1 MRFLMFV
8 VAFSLALS
16 PVLGLVPADFAEPQV
31 VEKPLVFTP
40 GEPVE
45 VSIYNGGH
53 EVWSDLAVSVGGS
66 DPVFFR
72 DVLGPERM
80 ASVEAPVPVVY
91 ALQSYDLSVT
101 LSYDGV
107 VLDERSLPVVVEWPD
122 ASAVADPEAPAGPEL
137 LLLMDADAFGGLSHG
152 VQAEVEV
159 LRGGEVVWFD
169 FYGPFYLAPG
179 EEFLW
184 RTGLPSSLGP
194 GDYTLRASFFEGSRF
209 LARSEQRFSLDDGSH
224 SLGPLLVVLLT
235 LLFLVGLYLLL
246 DSLYNR
252 HSVRTAFRR
261 LGP

>member
-1 MRFLMFV
+1 ML
-8 VAFSLALS
+8 AFSLALS
-16 PVLGLVPADFAEPQV
+16 PVLALVPADYAEPQV

-53 EVWSDLAVSVGGS
+53 RVWSDLSVSVGAS

-80 ASVEAPVPVVY
+80 ASVEAPVPEVY
-91 ALQSYDLSVT
+91 ALQSRDLSVT

-122 ASAVADPEAPAGPEL
+122 ALAVADPEAPAGPEL
-137 LLLMDADAFGGLSHG
+137 LLMVDADAFGGLSRG

-169 FYGPFYLAPG
+169 FFGPFYLSQG

-194 GDYTLRASFFEGSRF
+194 GEYTLRATFFEGSRF
-209 LARSEQRFSLDDGSH
+209 LTRSEKRFSLEDGSR
-224 SLGPLLVVLLT
+224 SVGPLLVVLLT
-235 LLFLVGLYLLL
+235 LLFLVGLYVVL

-252 HSVRTAFRR
+252 HSVRTALRR